1 MNKEFWKSKTFW
13 TALLGFIALVVN
25 GAFGFAIP
33 EVVIGAIM
41 AVLTI
46 IFRWQAEG
54 PLKAK
59 K

>member
-1 MNKEFWKSKTFW
+1 MDKEFWKSKTFW
-13 TALLGFIALVVN
+13 VALLGFLGVIAN

-33 EVVIGAIM
+33 EAIVAGVI
-41 AVLTI
+41 AVLTV

-54 PLKAK
+54 PLKVK